1 MVLRLAA
8 DFPDALVGVLPP
20 PCCGIGQADQEPTL
34 GGSELPDLFGQPVD
48 RRKKFSVD
56 VQLDL
61 IPGTVADPHGPALDR
76 QPSRCSRVRS
86 VRSRWP
92 SMSNMICRSPDSWV
106 ELATVVR

>member
-20 PCCGIGQADQEPTL
+20 PGCGIGQADQEPTL

-61 IPGTVADPHGPALDR
+61 IPGTVADPHGPAG
-76 QPSRCSRVRS
+76 P
-86 VRSRWP
+86 P
-92 SMSNMICRSPDSWV
+92 TV
-106 ELATVVR
+106 EVLEGALGEVPLAFDAEHDLQIA